1 MDSIILL
8 SPREDI
14 FSVICQYVTPLQKNN
29 AGVMLTD
36 SLLISSD
43 LNDMTD
49 RSLLLI
55 NNDLPLKNPFFLD
68 TLHPVITYGCHPKS
82 TVTASSI
89 CEDKMVCCIQRPLQW
104 REDFLIE
111 PQEIPVSLGNYSI
124 SSVLGGICVLLL
136 SFGESFFS

>member
-8 SPREDI
+8 SPREDV

-55 NNDLPLKNPFFLD
+55 NNDLPLKNPFFLSKKW
-68 TLHPVITYGCHPKS
+68 V
-82 TVTASSI
+82 
-89 CEDKMVCCIQRPLQW
+89 
-104 REDFLIE
+104 F
-111 PQEIPVSLGNYSI
+111 
-124 SSVLGGICVLLL
+124 VL
-136 SFGESFFS
+136 SPWH